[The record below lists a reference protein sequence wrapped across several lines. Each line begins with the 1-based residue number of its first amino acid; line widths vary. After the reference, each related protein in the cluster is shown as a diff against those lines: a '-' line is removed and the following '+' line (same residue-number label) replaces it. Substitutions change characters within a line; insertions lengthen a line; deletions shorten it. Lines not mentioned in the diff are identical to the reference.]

1 MRKGDRTKAARTPLT
16 PVSDATVDRVPIVGI
31 GASAGGLRALQRVF
45 DNIGADTGMAFVV
58 IVHLDRTHESRM
70 PELIQSH
77 TSMPV
82 LQVTKRVLV
91 ERNHTYVIPPDR
103 DLSMEDGHLVVRPR
117 AATAGVHAPIDTF
130 FRTLAETHTVD
141 AVAVVLSGMG
151 SDGAQGLK
159 AVRDRGG
166 ITVAQAPGDADFD
179 SMPQSAIATGQVDL
193 VLDAEALGA
202 KLSVLNRTGRLEL
215 TDDGES
221 IASSEQSA
229 FSRILTHIRVKTG
242 HDFAGYKRSTVARR
256 VERRMRLA
264 GRDDLESYLRTLRDD
279 PVETRA
285 LFHDT
290 LVVVTSFFRDPPA
303 IEALERDVISR
314 LFEGKTNTDGVRV
327 WVAGSATGEETYTL
341 AMLLCEFA
349 DTLDDPPPIQ
359 IFATDIHDGASAFAR
374 EGFYPESIAADISGD
389 RIERFFV
396 REPGGYRV
404 KKFVREMVLFATHN
418 LLKDPPFLHLDLVS
432 CRNVLIYLQRDVQ
445 QRVLETFHFALR
457 PNGYLFLGTSESA
470 DVAGPSLFSVA
481 DKRHHVYQPLPFAHP
496 GPRRITPVGGADR
509 IFSRQET
516 LVARAPTPS
525 FGSLHQQLVEEY
537 GPPSLV
543 VNSAEEVVHL
553 SERAGRFLKR
563 RGGEPTHKLLDM
575 AQGELRLELRR
586 LLRAALRTGQPAEAL
601 GVAVELDGVPRRINV
616 SARPLRRGTSDDTA
630 GSNYALILFDE
641 ARSTP
646 APAQMEAR
654 KRVSAP
660 ARADETE
667 QLRAELETTKRL
679 LGTMAEEHD
688 TTIEALRATNE
699 ELQSISEEQRAVAE
713 ELETSKEELQ
723 SINEELRTLNQEH
736 RTRNEELAQ
745 VNADLLNLI
754 DSTSIGTLFLDR
766 QLCIRRYTPTIVQL
780 FNVVPADR
788 GRPLADLTHRLEY
801 AGLLDDARAVLS
813 TLVPTEREIGTTRK
827 RWFTMRI
834 TPYRSVDDRIDGVV
848 LTFTDTTERRRAE
861 MEHEELLKT
870 VAEIS
875 ETKSNFIGVMSH
887 EFRTPLN
894 AILGYADIL
903 DVGTAGPVTDEQRA
917 HFERIKSN
925 ARHLNLMVDQILSS
939 SRLEMQRPIPTPEP
953 FDAAALAREVAAGIE
968 PLLQTK
974 QLSLKV
980 EIPETPIIVE
990 SDPTMV
996 RQILF
1001 NLLGNA
1007 VRFTDTGSITLRLPP
1022 RDEMLVLEVEDSGIG
1037 IAPENVSLVFER
1049 FWQAEQTGDR
1059 RRGGNGLG
1067 LMVSRSL
1074 AEALGGTINLESALG
1089 RGSLFRLSV
1098 PARRADLA
1106 Q

>member
-1 MRKGDRTKAARTPLT
+1 
-16 PVSDATVDRVPIVGI
+16 
-31 GASAGGLRALQRVF
+31 
-45 DNIGADTGMAFVV
+45 MAFVV

-82 LQVTKRVLV
+82 LQVTEPVLV
-91 ERNHTYVIPPDR
+91 QRNHTYVIPPDR
-103 DLSMEDGHLVVRPR
+103 DLSMEDGHLIVGPR
-117 AATAGVHAPIDTF
+117 AASPGIHAPIDTF

-166 ITVAQAPGDADFD
+166 ITMAQIPGDADFD

-202 KLSVLNRTGRLEL
+202 KLSQLNRTGRLEL
-215 TDDGES
+215 TDDGDS
-221 IASSEQSA
+221 TASGEKSA
-229 FSRILTHIRVKTG
+229 
-242 HDFAGYKRSTVARR
+242 
-256 VERRMRLA
+256 
-264 GRDDLESYLRTLRDD
+264 
-279 PVETRA
+279 
-285 LFHDT
+285 
-290 LVVVTSFFRDPPA
+290 
-303 IEALERDVISR
+303 
-314 LFEGKTNTDGVRV
+314 
-327 WVAGSATGEETYTL
+327 
-341 AMLLCEFA
+341 
-349 DTLDDPPPIQ
+349 
-359 IFATDIHDGASAFAR
+359 
-374 EGFYPESIAADISGD
+374 
-389 RIERFFV
+389 
-396 REPGGYRV
+396 
-404 KKFVREMVLFATHN
+404 
-418 LLKDPPFLHLDLVS
+418 
-432 CRNVLIYLQRDVQ
+432 
-445 QRVLETFHFALR
+445 
-457 PNGYLFLGTSESA
+457 
-470 DVAGPSLFSVA
+470 
-481 DKRHHVYQPLPFAHP
+481 
-496 GPRRITPVGGADR
+496 
-509 IFSRQET
+509 
-516 LVARAPTPS
+516 
-525 FGSLHQQLVEEY
+525 
-537 GPPSLV
+537 
-543 VNSAEEVVHL
+543 
-553 SERAGRFLKR
+553 
-563 RGGEPTHKLLDM
+563 
-575 AQGELRLELRR
+575 
-586 LLRAALRTGQPAEAL
+586 
-601 GVAVELDGVPRRINV
+601 
-616 SARPLRRGTSDDTA
+616 
-630 GSNYALILFDE
+630 
-641 ARSTP
+641 
-646 APAQMEAR
+646 
-654 KRVSAP
+654 
-660 ARADETE
+660 
-667 QLRAELETTKRL
+667 
-679 LGTMAEEHD
+679 
-688 TTIEALRATNE
+688 
-699 ELQSISEEQRAVAE
+699 QRAVTE

-723 SINEELRTLNQEH
+723 SINAELRTLNQEH

-766 QLCIRRYTPTIVQL
+766 QLCIRRYTPTIAQL

-788 GRPLADLTHRLEY
+788 GRPLADLAHRLEY
-801 AGLLDDARAVLS
+801 AGLLHDARAVLS
-813 TLVPTEREIGTTRK
+813 TLIPAEREIGSTDK

-834 TPYRSVDDRIDGVV
+834 TPYRSVGDRIDGVV
-848 LTFTDTTERRRAE
+848 LTFTDTTERRRGE

-903 DVGTAGPVTDEQRA
+903 DVGAAGPVTAVQRA
-917 HFERIKSN
+917 HFDRIKSN

-939 SRLEMQRPIPTPEP
+939 SRLERQRPIPTPEP

-968 PLLQTK
+968 PLVQTK
-974 QLSLKV
+974 QLSLNV

-1037 IAPENVSLVFER
+1037 IAPENVGLVFER
-1049 FWQAEQTGDR
+1049 FWQADQSSDR

-1098 PARRADLA
+1098 PARKTADSSVGL
-1106 Q
+1106 